1 MRCQKQKRVKLRNNE
16 YYNHLDITDN
26 LYEKSSKNYNFY
38 NLMDLILDKNNIELA
53 YRNIKSNKGS
63 NTAGVDGLTIKDIS
77 ELDNETLYKTI
88 VNRLENFIPNKVR
101 RVEIPKP
108 NGKTRPLGIPTIIDR
123 IIQQAIKQI
132 VEPIAEAK
140 FYNHSYGFR
149 PTRSSD
155 DAIARAYF
163 LSQINN
169 LHYVVDIDIKGFF
182 DNINHGKLLKQ
193 LWNMGIRDKT
203 LISIISKML
212 KAEIEGIGIP
222 TKGTPQGG
230 ILSPLLANINLNELD
245 HWIASQ
251 WHNIPT
257 KSQYMSHDGK
267 FKAFRKTNLKE
278 VFIVRYADDFKLFCR
293 TYEDAEKI
301 FEATKLWL
309 RERLNLEIS
318 PEKSKIVKL
327 RKQYSEF
334 LGIKFKVIKK
344 GKKKNSTDK
353 FVITSKMVEKA
364 IEKTTKDIKTVI
376 KKIRRGE
383 SNTLEL
389 NSIVRGKHNYYS
401 MATNINKDF
410 SKIAFLN
417 NRTIERKLNA
427 KRLTS
432 EDKVPK
438 YIQEHYGGSKQ
449 LRVVNKTIMIPIGF
463 IQMRI
468 LMSHHQKSIFVK
480 SDRELI
486 HKHIEDIEI
495 KRIMNYMV
503 DNPIENR
510 SIEYNDNRLSLYVAQ
525 KGKCFVTGKLLE
537 IDEIHCHHKKQKAKG
552 GGDEYK
558 NLIILH
564 KDVHRLIHLKD
575 KNKIYELMNVLK
587 LDNDQTKKFLKL
599 KSMLL

>member
-1 MRCQKQKRVKLRNNE
+1 
-16 YYNHLDITDN
+16 
-26 LYEKSSKNYNFY
+26 
-38 NLMDLILDKNNIELA
+38 MDLILDKNNIELA

-77 ELDNETLYKTI
+77 ELDNETLYKII
-88 VNRLENFIPNKVR
+88 VKRLENFIPNKVR

-108 NGKTRPLGIPTIIDR
+108 NGKMRPLGIPTIIDR

-149 PTRSSD
+149 PSRSSG
-155 DAIARAYF
+155 DAMARAYF
-163 LSQINN
+163 LAQQAN

-203 LISIISKML
+203 LISIISRML
-212 KAEIEGIGIP
+212 KAEIEGVGIP

-245 HWIASQ
+245 HWVSSQ
-251 WHNIPT
+251 WHTIPT
-257 KSQYMSHDGK
+257 KHQYTTHGNK
-267 FKAFRKTNLKE
+267 HVALKKTKLKE
-278 VFIVRYADDFKLFCR
+278 LFIVRYADDFKLFCR

-309 RERLNLEIS
+309 RERLDLEIS

-334 LGIKFKVIKK
+334 LGIKFKVVKK
-344 GKKKNSTDK
+344 GKKRNNTDK
-353 FVITSKMVEKA
+353 FVITSKMLEKA
-364 IEKTTKDIKTVI
+364 IEKTTKDIKTEI
-376 KKIRRGE
+376 KKVRSGK
-383 SNTLEL
+383 SNIQKL
-389 NSIVRGKHNYYS
+389 NSIIRGKHNYYS
-401 MATNINKDF
+401 MATNISIDF
-410 SKIAFLN
+410 NKIAFLN
-417 NRTIERKLNA
+417 NRTIEKKLNA
-427 KRLTS
+427 RRLTS
-432 EDKVPK
+432 DDKVPK

-449 LRVVNKTIMIPIGF
+449 LRIVRDSVMIPIGY

-468 LMSHHQKSIFVK
+468 LMNHHQKSIFVK

-495 KRIMNYMV
+495 KRIMNYMM
-503 DNPIENR
+503 DNPVENK

-525 KGKCFVTGKLLE
+525 KGKCFVSGKLLA
-537 IDEIHCHHKKQKAKG
+537 IDEIHCHHKK
-552 GGDEYK
+552 
-558 NLIILH
+558 
-564 KDVHRLIHLKD
+564 LKVGVM
-575 KNKIYELMNVLK
+575 NTKI
-587 LDNDQTKKFLKL
+587 
-599 KSMLL
+599 

>member
-1 MRCQKQKRVKLRNNE
+1 
-16 YYNHLDITDN
+16 
-26 LYEKSSKNYNFY
+26 
-38 NLMDLILDKNNIELA
+38 MDLILDKNNIELA

-88 VNRLENFIPNKVR
+88 VKRLENFIPNKVR

-149 PTRSSD
+149 PSRNSG
-155 DAIARAYF
+155 DAMARAYY
-163 LSQINN
+163 LSQQAN

-203 LISIISKML
+203 LINIISKML

-245 HWIASQ
+245 HWVSSQ
-251 WHNIPT
+251 WHTIPT
-257 KSQYMSHDGK
+257 KHQYHVASK
-267 FKAFRKTNLKE
+267 YRALRKSNLKE
-278 VFIVRYADDFKLFCR
+278 VFIVRYADDFKFFCR
-293 TYEDAEKI
+293 TYEDAKNI

-309 RERLNLEIS
+309 KERLDLEIS

-334 LGIKFKVIKK
+334 LGIKFKVVKK
-344 GKKKNSTDK
+344 GKEKNNTDK
-353 FVITSKMVEKA
+353 FVITSKMVDKA
-364 IEKTTKDIKTVI
+364 VEKTTKDIKTEI
-376 KKIRRGE
+376 KKIQGGI
-383 SNTLEL
+383 SNIQNL
-389 NSIVRGKHNYYS
+389 NSIVRGKQNYYS
-401 MATNINKDF
+401 MATNINIDF
-410 SKIAFLN
+410 GKIAFLN
-417 NRTIERKLNA
+417 NRTIEKKLNA
-427 KRLTS
+427 RRLTID
-432 EDKVPK
+432 DKVPK

-449 LRVVNKTIMIPIGF
+449 LRVVRDTIMIPIGF

-480 SDRELI
+480 SEREQI

-495 KRIMNYMV
+495 KRIMNYMM
-503 DNPIENR
+503 DNPIKNR

-552 GGDEYK
+552 GDDEYK
-558 NLIILH
+558 NLVILH
-564 KDVHRLIHLKD
+564 KDVHRLLHLTD
-575 KNKIYELMNVLK
+575 ENKIYELMNVLK

>member
-1 MRCQKQKRVKLRNNE
+1 MKIRNNE
-16 YYNHLDITDN
+16 YYNHLDITDK

-38 NLMDLILDKNNIELA
+38 NLMDLILNKNNIELA
-53 YRNIKSNKGS
+53 YRNIKNNKGS
-63 NTAGVDGLTIKDIS
+63 NTAGVDNLTIKDIS

-88 VNRLENFIPNKVR
+88 VNRLKNFIPNKVR

-108 NGKTRPLGIPTIIDR
+108 NGKTRPLGIPTIEDR
-123 IIQQAIKQI
+123 IIQQSIKQI

-149 PTRSSD
+149 PQRGAD
-155 DAIARAYF
+155 DAIARAYS
-163 LSQINN
+163 LAQINN

-212 KAEIEGIGIP
+212 KAEIEGVGIP
-222 TKGTPQGG
+222 EKGTPQGG

-245 HWIASQ
+245 HWVASQ
-251 WHNIPT
+251 WQNIPT
-257 KSQYMSHDGK
+257 KHQYTQLHK
-267 FKAFRKTNLKE
+267 YQAIRKTKLKE
-278 VFIVRYADDFKLFCR
+278 VYIVRYADDFKLFCR
-293 TYEDAEKI
+293 TYEGAEKI
-301 FEATKLWL
+301 FEATKQWL
-309 RERLNLEIS
+309 KERLDLEIS

-334 LGIKFKVIKK
+334 LGIKFKVVKK
-344 GKKKNSTDK
+344 GKKKNKTDK
-353 FVITSKMVEKA
+353 FVITSRMLEKA
-364 IEKTTKDIKTVI
+364 VEKTTKDIKEEI
-376 KKIRRGE
+376 KKIRNGK
-383 SNTLEL
+383 SNTRKL
-389 NSIVRGKHNYYS
+389 NSIIRGKHNYYS
-401 MATNINKDF
+401 MATNVNLDF
-410 SKIAFLN
+410 NKIAFLN
-417 NRTIERKLNA
+417 NRTIEKKLNA
-427 KRLTS
+427 RRLSS

-449 LRVVNKTIMIPIGF
+449 LRIVNKTVMIPIGF

-468 LMSHHQKSIFVK
+468 LMNHHQKSIFVK
-480 SDRELI
+480 SERELI

-495 KRIMNYMV
+495 KKIMNYMM

-510 SIEYNDNRLSLYVAQ
+510 SIEYNDNQLSLYVAQ

-537 IDEIHCHHKKQKAKG
+537 IDEIHCHHKKQRAKG

-558 NLIILH
+558 NLVILH

-575 KNKIYELMNVLK
+575 ERKISELNSVIKLDESQAKKLLK
-587 LDNDQTKKFLKL
+587 LR
-599 KSMLL
+599 SMLI

>member
-1 MRCQKQKRVKLRNNE
+1 
-16 YYNHLDITDN
+16 
-26 LYEKSSKNYNFY
+26 
-38 NLMDLILDKNNIELA
+38 MDLILNKNNIELA
-53 YRNIKSNKGS
+53 YRNIKNNKGS
-63 NTAGVDGLTIKDIS
+63 NTVGVDGLTIKDIS

-88 VNRLENFIPNKVR
+88 VNRLKNFNPNKVR

-108 NGKTRPLGIPTIIDR
+108 NGKTRPLGIPTIEDR
-123 IIQQAIKQI
+123 IIQQSIKQI
-132 VEPIAEAK
+132 LEPIAEAK

-149 PTRSSD
+149 PQRGAD
-155 DAIARAYF
+155 DAMARAYH
-163 LSQINN
+163 LSQRNN

-203 LISIISKML
+203 LISIISRML

-245 HWIASQ
+245 HWVSSQ
-251 WHNIPT
+251 WQNIPT
-257 KSQYMSHDGK
+257 KHQYATHGNKYRVLKES
-267 FKAFRKTNLKE
+267 NLKE

-293 TYEDAEKI
+293 TYEDAKNI

-309 RERLNLEIS
+309 KERLDLEIS

-344 GKKKNSTDK
+344 GKEKNNTDK

-364 IEKTTKDIKTVI
+364 IEKTTKDIKTEI
-376 KKIRRGE
+376 KKIRSGK
-383 SNTLEL
+383 SNIRKL
-389 NSIVRGKHNYYS
+389 NSIIRGKHNYYS
-401 MATNINKDF
+401 MATFISKDF

-417 NRTIERKLNA
+417 NRTIEKKLNA
-427 KRLTS
+427 RKLTL
-432 EDKVPK
+432 DDRVPK

-449 LRVVNKTIMIPIGF
+449 LRIVRDTVIIPIGF

-480 SDRELI
+480 SERELI

-537 IDEIHCHHKKQKAKG
+537 IDEIHCHHKKQKG

-558 NLIILH
+558 NLVILH

-575 KNKIYELMNVLK
+575 ENKIYELNNVLK
-587 LDNDQTKKFLKL
+587 LDDNQAKKLLKL

>member
-1 MRCQKQKRVKLRNNE
+1 
-16 YYNHLDITDN
+16 
-26 LYEKSSKNYNFY
+26 
-38 NLMDLILDKNNIELA
+38 MDLILDKNNIELA
-53 YRNIKSNKGS
+53 YRNIKNNKGS

-88 VNRLENFIPNKVR
+88 VNRLKNFIPNKVR

-108 NGKTRPLGIPTIIDR
+108 NGKTRPLGIPTILDR

-149 PTRSSD
+149 PTRGSD
-155 DAIARAYF
+155 DAMARAYS

-169 LHYVVDIDIKGFF
+169 LHYAVDIDIKGFF

-251 WHNIPT
+251 WHTIPT
-257 KSQYMSHDGK
+257 EHQYSSDTNKYKPLRKS
-267 FKAFRKTNLKE
+267 NLKE
-278 VFIVRYADDFKLFCR
+278 VYIVRYADDFKLFCR
-293 TYEDAEKI
+293 TYEDAKNI

-309 RERLNLEIS
+309 KERLDLEIS

-334 LGIKFKVIKK
+334 LGIKFKVVKK

-353 FVITSKMVEKA
+353 FVITSKMLEKTV
-364 IEKTTKDIKTVI
+364 EKTTKDIKTEI
-376 KKIRRGE
+376 KKIQNGK
-383 SNTLEL
+383 SNIQKL
-389 NSIVRGKHNYYS
+389 NSIIRGKHNYYS
-401 MATNINKDF
+401 MATNVNLDF

-417 NRTIERKLNA
+417 NRTIEKKLNA
-427 KRLTS
+427 RRLTS
-432 EDKVPK
+432 DDKVPK

-449 LRVVNKTIMIPIGF
+449 LRIVRDSVMIPIGY

-468 LMSHHQKSIFVK
+468 LMNHHQKSIFVK
-480 SDRELI
+480 SERELI

-495 KRIMNYMV
+495 KKIMNYMM

-525 KGKCFVTGKLLE
+525 KGKCFVSGKLLA

-558 NLIILH
+558 NLVILH
-564 KDVHRLIHLKD
+564 KDVHRLLHLTD
-575 KNKIYELMNVLK
+575 DNKIYELTNELK
-587 LDNDQTKKFLKL
+587 LDNNQAKKLLKL

>member
-1 MRCQKQKRVKLRNNE
+1 
-16 YYNHLDITDN
+16 
-26 LYEKSSKNYNFY
+26 
-38 NLMDLILDKNNIELA
+38 MDLILDKNNIELA
-53 YRNIKSNKGS
+53 YRNIKSNTGS

-88 VNRLENFIPNKVR
+88 VNRLKNFIPNKVR

-108 NGKTRPLGIPTIIDR
+108 NGKMRPLGIPTIIDR

-132 VEPIAEAK
+132 IEPIAEAK
-140 FYNHSYGFR
+140 FYRHSYGFR
-149 PTRSSD
+149 PTRSPD
-155 DAIARAYF
+155 DAMARAYF
-163 LSQINN
+163 LAQQNN

-193 LWNMGIRDKT
+193 LWNMGIRDNT

-251 WHNIPT
+251 WQNIPT
-257 KSQYMSHDGK
+257 KHQYHVATKHRTLRNSK
-267 FKAFRKTNLKE
+267 LKE

-334 LGIKFKVIKK
+334 LGIKFKVVKK
-344 GKKKNSTDK
+344 GKNKNSTDK
-353 FVITSKMVEKA
+353 FVITSKMLEKA
-364 IEKTTKDIKTVI
+364 VEKTTKDIKTEI
-376 KKIRRGE
+376 KKIQNGK
-383 SNTLEL
+383 SNIQKL
-389 NSIVRGKHNYYS
+389 NSIIRGKHNYYS
-401 MATNINKDF
+401 MAYNISKDF
-410 SKIAFLN
+410 NKIAFLN
-417 NRTIERKLNA
+417 NRTIEKKLNA
-427 KRLTS
+427 RRLTS
-432 EDKVPK
+432 DDKVPK

-449 LRVVNKTIMIPIGF
+449 LRVVMNSIMIPIGF

-468 LMSHHQKSIFVK
+468 PLGHHQKSIFVK
-480 SDRELI
+480 SERELI

-495 KRIMNYMV
+495 KKIMNYMI

-510 SIEYNDNRLSLYVAQ
+510 SIEYNDNRLSLYIAQ
-525 KGKCFVTGKLLE
+525 KGRCYITGKLLE

-558 NLIILH
+558 NLVILH

-575 KNKIYELMNVLK
+575 DYKIYELTEKLK
-587 LDNDQTKKFLKL
+587 LDNNQAIKLLKL

>member
-1 MRCQKQKRVKLRNNE
+1 
-16 YYNHLDITDN
+16 
-26 LYEKSSKNYNFY
+26 
-38 NLMDLILDKNNIELA
+38 MDLILDKNNIELA
-53 YRNIKSNKGS
+53 YRNIKSNSGS

-77 ELDNETLYKTI
+77 ELDNETLYKSI
-88 VNRLENFIPNKVR
+88 VKRLENFIPNKVR

-108 NGKTRPLGIPTIIDR
+108 NGKIRPLGIPTIEDR
-123 IIQQAIKQI
+123 IIQQSIKQI
-132 VEPIAEAK
+132 LEPIAEAK

-149 PTRSSD
+149 PLRGAD
-155 DAIARAYF
+155 DAMARAYF

-193 LWNMGIRDKT
+193 LWNMGIRDNT

-251 WHNIPT
+251 WQNIPT
-257 KSQYMSHDGK
+257 KHQYHVATKHS
-267 FKAFRKTNLKE
+267 ALRRTNLKE

-309 RERLNLEIS
+309 RERLDLEIS

-334 LGIKFKVIKK
+334 LGIKFKVVKK
-344 GKKKNSTDK
+344 GRKRNNTDK
-353 FVITSKMVEKA
+353 FVITSKMTEKA
-364 IEKTTKDIKTVI
+364 IEKTTKDIKTEI
-376 KKIRRGE
+376 KKIQNGK
-383 SNTLEL
+383 SNIQKL
-389 NSIVRGKHNYYS
+389 NSIIRGKHNYYS
-401 MATNINKDF
+401 MATNISIDF
-410 SKIAFLN
+410 NKIAFLN
-417 NRTIERKLNA
+417 NRTIEKKLNTR
-427 KRLTS
+427 RLTS
-432 EDKVPK
+432 DNKVPK

-449 LRVVNKTIMIPIGF
+449 LRVVRNSIMIPIGL
-463 IQMRI
+463 IKWRLVMN
-468 LMSHHQKSIFVK
+468 HHQKSIFVK

-495 KRIMNYMV
+495 KRIMNYMM

-510 SIEYNDNRLSLYVAQ
+510 SIEYNDNRLSLYIAQ
-525 KGKCFVTGKLLE
+525 KGKCFITGKLLA

-558 NLIILH
+558 NLVILH
-564 KDVHRLIHLKD
+564 KEVHRLLHLKD
-575 KNKIYELMNVLK
+575 IDKIYELENVLK
-587 LDNDQTKKFLKL
+587 LDDSQAKKLLKL

>member
-1 MRCQKQKRVKLRNNE
+1 
-16 YYNHLDITDN
+16 
-26 LYEKSSKNYNFY
+26 
-38 NLMDLILDKNNIELA
+38 MDLILDKNNIMLA

-63 NTAGVDGLTIKDIS
+63 NTAGVDGLTIDDIS
-77 ELDNETLYKTI
+77 ELDNETLYKMI
-88 VNRLENFIPNKVR
+88 VERLENFIPNKVR

-108 NGKTRPLGIPTIIDR
+108 NGKMRPLGVPTIEDR
-123 IIQQAIKQI
+123 IIQQSIKQI
-132 VEPIAEAK
+132 LEPIAEAK

-149 PTRSSD
+149 PQRGAD
-155 DAIARAYF
+155 DAMARAYF
-163 LSQINN
+163 LAQQNN

-212 KAEIEGIGIP
+212 KAEIEGIGVS

-251 WHNIPT
+251 WHTIPT
-257 KSQYMSHDGK
+257 KHQYTQLHKYRALKKS
-267 FKAFRKTNLKE
+267 NLKE

-293 TYEDAEKI
+293 TYDDAENI

-309 RERLNLEIS
+309 RERLDLEIS

-327 RKQYSEF
+327 KKQYSEF
-334 LGIKFKVIKK
+334 LGIKFRVVKK
-344 GKKKNSTDK
+344 GKEKNNTDK
-353 FVITSKMVEKA
+353 FVITSKMAEKA
-364 IEKTTKDIKTVI
+364 VEKTTKDIKTVI
-376 KKIRRGE
+376 KKIQNGR
-383 SNTLEL
+383 SKVIDF
-389 NSIVRGKHNYYS
+389 NSIVRGKQNYYS
-401 MATNINKDF
+401 MATNVNLDF
-410 SKIAFLN
+410 NKIAFLN
-417 NRTIERKLNA
+417 NRTIEKKLNA
-427 KRLTS
+427 RRLTS
-432 EDKVPK
+432 DDKVPK

-449 LRVVNKTIMIPIGF
+449 LRIAKNTIVIPIGF

-480 SDRELI
+480 SERELI

-495 KRIMNYMV
+495 KRIMNYMM

-510 SIEYNDNRLSLYVAQ
+510 SIEYNDNRLSLYISQ

-537 IDEIHCHHKKQKAKG
+537 IDESHCHHKKQKAKG

-558 NLIILH
+558 NLVIIH
-564 KDVHRLIHLKD
+564 KDVHRLI
-575 KNKIYELMNVLK
+575 
-587 LDNDQTKKFLKL
+587 
-599 KSMLL
+599 

>member
-1 MRCQKQKRVKLRNNE
+1 MN
-16 YYNHLDITDN
+16 
-26 LYEKSSKNYNFY
+26 
-38 NLMDLILDKNNIELA
+38 LILDKNNIELA
-53 YRNIKSNKGS
+53 YRNIKSNTGS
-63 NTAGVDGLTIKDIS
+63 HTAGVDNLTIKDIS

-88 VNRLENFIPNKVR
+88 VKRLENFIPNKVR

-108 NGKTRPLGIPTIIDR
+108 NGKTRPLGIPTIEDR

-149 PTRSSD
+149 PMRGAD
-155 DAIARAYF
+155 DAMARAYS
-163 LSQINN
+163 LSQQAN

-203 LISIISKML
+203 LINIISKML
-212 KAEIEGIGIP
+212 KAEIEGVGIP

-245 HWIASQ
+245 HWISNQ
-251 WHNIPT
+251 WHTMRT
-257 KSQYMSHDGK
+257 KYQYSQNYNKYD
-267 FKAFRKTNLKE
+267 AIRKTKLKE

-293 TYEDAEKI
+293 TYEGAKNI

-309 RERLNLEIS
+309 KERLNLEIS

-327 RKQYSEF
+327 KKQYSEF
-334 LGIKFKVIKK
+334 LGIKFKVVKK
-344 GKKKNSTDK
+344 GKKKDKTDK

-364 IEKTTKDIKTVI
+364 VEKTTKDIKTEI
-376 KKIRRGE
+376 KKIRSGK
-383 SNTLEL
+383 SNIQKL
-389 NSIVRGKHNYYS
+389 NSIIRGKHNYYS
-401 MATNINKDF
+401 MATNVNLDF
-410 SKIAFLN
+410 HKIAFFN
-417 NRTIERKLNA
+417 NRTIEKKLNA
-427 KRLTS
+427 RRVTPD
-432 EDKVPK
+432 DKVPK

-449 LRVVNKTIMIPIGF
+449 LKVVRETVIIPIGF

-468 LMSHHQKSIFVK
+468 LMNHHQKSIFIK
-480 SDRELI
+480 SERELI

-495 KRIMNYMV
+495 KRIMNYMM
-503 DNPIENR
+503 DNPVENR

-537 IDEIHCHHKKQKAKG
+537 IDEIHCHHKK
-552 GGDEYK
+552 
-558 NLIILH
+558 
-564 KDVHRLIHLKD
+564 LKVVVM
-575 KNKIYELMNVLK
+575 NIKI
-587 LDNDQTKKFLKL
+587 
-599 KSMLL
+599 

>member
-1 MRCQKQKRVKLRNNE
+1 MN
-16 YYNHLDITDN
+16 
-26 LYEKSSKNYNFY
+26 
-38 NLMDLILDKNNIELA
+38 LILDKNNIMLA
-53 YRNIKSNKGS
+53 YRNIKSNVGS
-63 NTAGVDGLTIKDIS
+63 NTAGADGLTIKDIS
-77 ELDNETLYKTI
+77 ELDNETLYNKI
-88 VNRLENFIPNKVR
+88 VNRLKNFIPNKVR

-108 NGKTRPLGIPTIIDR
+108 NGKTRPLGIPTIEDR
-123 IIQQAIKQI
+123 IIQQSIKQI
-132 VEPIAEAK
+132 LEPIAEAK

-149 PTRSSD
+149 PLRGAD
-155 DAIARAYF
+155 DAIARAYS
-163 LSQINN
+163 LSQKAN

-182 DNINHGKLLKQ
+182 DNINHSKLLKQ

-203 LISIISKML
+203 LINIISKML

-251 WHNIPT
+251 WHTIPT
-257 KSQYMSHDGK
+257 KK
-267 FKAFRKTNLKE
+267 FQNISNKYRALKESNLKE

-293 TYEDAEKI
+293 TYEDAKNI

-309 RERLNLEIS
+309 RERLDLEIS

-334 LGIKFKVIKK
+334 LGIKFKVVKK
-344 GKKKNSTDK
+344 GKKKNNSEK
-353 FVITSKMVEKA
+353 HVITSKMVDKA
-364 IEKTTKDIKTVI
+364 IEKTTNDIKTEI
-376 KKIRRGE
+376 KKIQNSK
-383 SNTLEL
+383 SNIQKL
-389 NSIVRGKHNYYS
+389 NSIIRGKHNYYS
-401 MATNINKDF
+401 MATNISKDF
-410 SKIAFLN
+410 KKIAFLN
-417 NRTIERKLNA
+417 YRTIAKKLNA
-427 KRLTS
+427 RRLTS
-432 EDKVPK
+432 DDKVPK

-449 LRVVNKTIMIPIGF
+449 LRIVRDTVMIPIGF

-468 LMSHHQKSIFVK
+468 LMNHHQKSIFVK
-480 SDRELI
+480 SEREQI

-495 KRIMNYMV
+495 KRIMNYMM

-510 SIEYNDNRLSLYVAQ
+510 SIEYNDNRMSLYVAQ
-525 KGKCFVTGKLLE
+525 KGKCFITGKLLA

-558 NLIILH
+558 NLVILH
-564 KDVHRLIHLKD
+564 KDIHRLIHLKD
-575 KNKIYELMNVLK
+575 EAKIYELEYELRLDDVQAKK
-587 LDNDQTKKFLKL
+587 LLKL

>member
-1 MRCQKQKRVKLRNNE
+1 
-16 YYNHLDITDN
+16 
-26 LYEKSSKNYNFY
+26 
-38 NLMDLILDKNNIELA
+38 MDLILDKNNIELA
-53 YRNIKSNKGS
+53 YRNIKNNKGS

-77 ELDNETLYKTI
+77 ELDNETLYKMI
-88 VNRLENFIPNKVR
+88 VNRLKNFIPNKVR

-108 NGKTRPLGIPTIIDR
+108 NGKTRPLGIPTIEDR

-149 PTRSSD
+149 PLRGSD
-155 DAIARAYF
+155 DAMARAYF
-163 LSQINN
+163 LAQQNN

-193 LWNMGIRDKT
+193 LWNMGIRDKS
-203 LISIISKML
+203 LISIITKML

-230 ILSPLLANINLNELD
+230 ILSPLLANINLNELN
-245 HWIASQ
+245 HWISSQ
-251 WHNIPT
+251 WHTIPT
-257 KSQYMSHDGK
+257 KHQYSSDINK
-267 FKAFRKTNLKE
+267 YKPLRKSNLKE

-293 TYEDAEKI
+293 TYEDAKNI

-309 RERLNLEIS
+309 KERLDLEIS

-334 LGIKFKVIKK
+334 LGIKFKVVKK
-344 GKKKNSTDK
+344 GKEKNKKDK
-353 FVITSKMVEKA
+353 FVITSEMLEKV
-364 IEKTTKDIKTVI
+364 IEKTTKDIKQEI
-376 KKIRRGE
+376 KKIRNGK
-383 SNTLEL
+383 SNIGKL
-389 NSIVRGKHNYYS
+389 NSIIRGKHNYYS
-401 MATNINKDF
+401 MATNISKDF
-410 SKIAFLN
+410 GKIAFLN

-427 KRLTS
+427 RRVTID
-432 EDKVPK
+432 DKVPK
-438 YIQEHYGGSKQ
+438 YIQENYGGSKQ
-449 LRVVNKTIMIPIGF
+449 LRIVRNTVMIPIGF

-480 SDRELI
+480 SERELI

-495 KRIMNYMV
+495 KKIMNYMM

-510 SIEYNDNRLSLYVAQ
+510 SIEYNDNRLSLYIAQ

-537 IDEIHCHHKKQKAKG
+537 IDEIHCHHKKQRAKG

-558 NLIILH
+558 NLVIIH

-575 KNKIYELMNVLK
+575 EV
-587 LDNDQTKKFLKL
+587 
-599 KSMLL
+599 

>member
-1 MRCQKQKRVKLRNNE
+1 
-16 YYNHLDITDN
+16 
-26 LYEKSSKNYNFY
+26 
-38 NLMDLILDKNNIELA
+38 MDLILDKNNIMLA
-53 YRNIKSNKGS
+53 YRNIKNNIGS

-77 ELDNETLYKTI
+77 ELDNETLYNTI
-88 VNRLENFIPNKVR
+88 VNRLKNFIPNKVR

-108 NGKTRPLGIPTIIDR
+108 NGKTRPLGIPTIEDR
-123 IIQQAIKQI
+123 IIQQSIKQI

-140 FYNHSYGFR
+140 FYRHSYGFR
-149 PTRSSD
+149 PTRGAD
-155 DAIARAYF
+155 DAISRAYS
-163 LSQINN
+163 LAQKAN

-203 LISIISKML
+203 LISTISKML
-212 KAEIEGIGIP
+212 KTEIEGIGIP

-251 WHNIPT
+251 WQNIPT
-257 KSQYMSHDGK
+257 IYQYTQLNK
-267 FKAFRKTNLKE
+267 YLPLKKTNLKE

-293 TYEDAEKI
+293 TYEDAKNI

-309 RERLNLEIS
+309 RERLDLEIS

-334 LGIKFKVIKK
+334 LGIKFKVVKK
-344 GKKKNSTDK
+344 GKKKNNTDK
-353 FVITSKMVEKA
+353 FVITSKMTEKA

-376 KKIRRGE
+376 KKIQNDR
-383 SNTLEL
+383 SKVIDF
-389 NSIVRGKHNYYS
+389 NSIVRGKQNYYS
-401 MATNINKDF
+401 MATNISKDF

-427 KRLTS
+427 RRLTS
-432 EDKVPK
+432 DDKVPK
-438 YIQEHYGGSKQ
+438 YIKEHYGGSKQ
-449 LRVVNKTIMIPIGF
+449 LKVVRETIMIPIGF
-463 IQMRI
+463 IKWR
-468 LMSHHQKSIFVK
+468 LVVGHHQKSIFVK

-495 KRIMNYMV
+495 KKITNYMM

-525 KGKCFVTGKLLE
+525 KGKCFITGKLLA

-558 NLIILH
+558 NLVILH

-575 KNKIYELMNVLK
+575 ENKIYELQNVLK
-587 LDNDQTKKFLKL
+587 LDNDQAKKLLKL

>member
-1 MRCQKQKRVKLRNNE
+1 
-16 YYNHLDITDN
+16 
-26 LYEKSSKNYNFY
+26 
-38 NLMDLILDKNNIELA
+38 MDLILDKNNIMLA
-53 YRNIKSNKGS
+53 YRNIKSNTGS

-77 ELDNETLYKTI
+77 ELDNETLYNNI
-88 VNRLENFIPNKVR
+88 VNRLKDFIPNKVR

-108 NGKTRPLGIPTIIDR
+108 NGKTRPLGIPTIEDR

-149 PTRSSD
+149 PQRGAD
-155 DAIARAYF
+155 EAIARAYY
-163 LSQINN
+163 LAQKANC
-169 LHYVVDIDIKGFF
+169 HYAVDIDIKGFF

-212 KAEIEGIGIP
+212 KAEIEGVGIP
-222 TKGTPQGG
+222 AKGTPQGG

-251 WHNIPT
+251 WHTIPT
-257 KSQYMSHDGK
+257 KHQYLK
-267 FKAFRKTNLKE
+267 NETKYRPLRKTNLKE
-278 VFIVRYADDFKLFCR
+278 VFIVRYADDFKLFCK
-293 TYEDAEKI
+293 TYEDAKNI

-309 RERLNLEIS
+309 MERLNLEIS

-334 LGIKFKVIKK
+334 LGIKFKVVKK
-344 GKKKNSTDK
+344 GKKENSSDK
-353 FVITSKMVEKA
+353 FVITSKMTEKA
-364 IEKTTKDIKTVI
+364 VEKTTKDIKTEI
-376 KKIRRGE
+376 KKIQSGKSDIRK
-383 SNTLEL
+383 L
-389 NSIVRGKHNYYS
+389 NSIIRGKHNYYS
-401 MATNINKDF
+401 MATNISIDF
-410 SKIAFLN
+410 GKIAFLN
-417 NRTIERKLNA
+417 NRTIEKKLNA
-427 KRLTS
+427 RRLTTD
-432 EDKVPK
+432 DKVPK

-449 LRVVNKTIMIPIGF
+449 LRVIRNSIMIPIGF

-480 SDRELI
+480 SERELI
-486 HKHIEDIEI
+486 HKHIEDIKI
-495 KRIMNYMV
+495 KSIMNYMM

-510 SIEYNDNRLSLYVAQ
+510 SIEYNDNRLSLYIAQ
-525 KGKCFVTGKLLE
+525 KGKCFITGKLLE

-558 NLIILH
+558 NLVILH
-564 KDVHRLIHLKD
+564 KEVHRLLHLKD
-575 KNKIYELMNVLK
+575 IDKIYELENVLK
-587 LDNDQTKKFLKL
+587 LDDSQAKKLLKL

>member
-1 MRCQKQKRVKLRNNE
+1 MRCQKRKRNKLRNSE
-16 YYNHLDITDN
+16 YYNYLEITDN
-26 LYEKSSKNYNFY
+26 LYKKSSKNENFY
-38 NLMDLILDKNNIELA
+38 NLMNLILDKNNIMLA
-53 YRNIKSNKGS
+53 YRNIKNNIGS
-63 NTAGVDGLTIKDIS
+63 NTEGVDGLTIKDIS

-88 VNRLENFIPNKVR
+88 VNRLKNFIPNKVR

-108 NGKTRPLGIPTIIDR
+108 NGKTRPLGIPTILDR

-149 PTRSSD
+149 PLRGAD
-155 DAIARAYF
+155 DAIARAYS
-163 LSQINN
+163 LSQQAN

-193 LWNMGIRDKT
+193 LWNMGIRDKS

-245 HWIASQ
+245 HWVASQ
-251 WHNIPT
+251 WHTIPT
-257 KSQYMSHDGK
+257 RHSYSQNIHKYRALRGS
-267 FKAFRKTNLKE
+267 NLKE

-293 TYEDAEKI
+293 TYEDAKNI

-309 RERLNLEIS
+309 KERLDLEIS

-334 LGIKFKVIKK
+334 LGIKFKVVKK
-344 GKKKNSTDK
+344 GKEKNNTDK
-353 FVITSKMVEKA
+353 FVITSKMLKKA
-364 IEKTTKDIKTVI
+364 VEKTTKDIKNEI
-376 KKIRRGE
+376 KKIQNGK
-383 SNTLEL
+383 SNIQML
-389 NSIVRGKHNYYS
+389 NSKIRGKHNYYS
-401 MATNINKDF
+401 MATNISKDF
-410 SKIAFLN
+410 NKIAFLN
-417 NRTIERKLNA
+417 NRTVEKKLNA
-427 KRLTS
+427 RRLTAD
-432 EDKVPK
+432 DKVPK

-449 LRVVNKTIMIPIGF
+449 LRVVRNSIMIPIGF

-480 SDRELI
+480 SERELI

-495 KRIMNYMV
+495 KKIMNYMI
-503 DNPIENR
+503 DNPIKDR

-525 KGKCFVTGKLLE
+525 KGKCFVSGKLLE
-537 IDEIHCHHKKQKAKG
+537 IDEIHCHHKKQK
-552 GGDEYK
+552 GDEYK
-558 NLIILH
+558 NLVILH
-564 KDVHRLIHLKD
+564 KDVHRLIHLVD
-575 KNKIYELMNVLK
+575 ANKIYELTEKLK
-587 LDNDQTKKFLKL
+587 LDENQAKKLLKL

>member
-1 MRCQKQKRVKLRNNE
+1 
-16 YYNHLDITDN
+16 
-26 LYEKSSKNYNFY
+26 
-38 NLMDLILDKNNIELA
+38 
-53 YRNIKSNKGS
+53 
-63 NTAGVDGLTIKDIS
+63 
-77 ELDNETLYKTI
+77 
-88 VNRLENFIPNKVR
+88 
-101 RVEIPKP
+101 
-108 NGKTRPLGIPTIIDR
+108 
-123 IIQQAIKQI
+123 
-132 VEPIAEAK
+132 
-140 FYNHSYGFR
+140 
-149 PTRSSD
+149 
-155 DAIARAYF
+155 
-163 LSQINN
+163 
-169 LHYVVDIDIKGFF
+169 
-182 DNINHGKLLKQ
+182 
-193 LWNMGIRDKT
+193 MGIRDNT

-251 WHNIPT
+251 WQNIPT
-257 KSQYMSHDGK
+257 KHQYHVATKHRTLRNSK
-267 FKAFRKTNLKE
+267 LKE

-334 LGIKFKVIKK
+334 LGIKFKVVKK
-344 GKKKNSTDK
+344 GKNKNSTDK
-353 FVITSKMVEKA
+353 FVITSKMLEKA
-364 IEKTTKDIKTVI
+364 VEKTTKDIKTEI
-376 KKIRRGE
+376 KKIQNGK
-383 SNTLEL
+383 SNIQKL
-389 NSIVRGKHNYYS
+389 NSIIRGKHNYYS
-401 MATNINKDF
+401 MAYNISKDF
-410 SKIAFLN
+410 NKIAFLN
-417 NRTIERKLNA
+417 NRTIEKKLNA
-427 KRLTS
+427 RRLTS
-432 EDKVPK
+432 DDKVPK

-449 LRVVNKTIMIPIGF
+449 LRVVMNSIMIPIGF

-468 LMSHHQKSIFVK
+468 PLGHHQKSIFVK
-480 SDRELI
+480 SERELI

-495 KRIMNYMV
+495 KKIMNYMI

-510 SIEYNDNRLSLYVAQ
+510 SIEYNDNRLSLYIAQ
-525 KGKCFVTGKLLE
+525 KGRCYITGKLLE

-558 NLIILH
+558 NLVILH

-575 KNKIYELMNVLK
+575 DYKIYELTEKLK
-587 LDNDQTKKFLKL
+587 LDNNQAIKLLKL

>member
-1 MRCQKQKRVKLRNNE
+1 MVDR
-16 YYNHLDITDN
+16 

-53 YRNIKSNKGS
+53 YRNIKSNVGS
-63 NTAGVDGLTIKDIS
+63 NTAGADGLTIKDIS
-77 ELDNETLYKTI
+77 ELDNETLYKII
-88 VNRLENFIPNKVR
+88 VNRLKNFIPNKVR

-123 IIQQAIKQI
+123 IIQQSIKQI
-132 VEPIAEAK
+132 LEPIAEAK

-149 PTRSSD
+149 PLRGAD
-155 DAIARAYF
+155 DAVARAYH
-163 LSQINN
+163 LSQQNN

-193 LWNMGIRDKT
+193 LWNIGIRDKN
-203 LISIISKML
+203 LILVISRML

-245 HWIASQ
+245 HWISSQ
-251 WHNIPT
+251 WHTMPT
-257 KSQYMSHDGK
+257 KHQYK
-267 FKAFRKTNLKE
+267 QLNKYNALKKTKLKE

-293 TYEDAEKI
+293 TYEDATII

-309 RERLNLEIS
+309 KERLDLEIS

-334 LGIKFKVIKK
+334 LGIKFKVVKK
-344 GKKKNSTDK
+344 GKKKNRTDK
-353 FVITSKMVEKA
+353 FVITSKMLEKA
-364 IEKTTKDIKTVI
+364 VEKTTKDIKEEI
-376 KKIRRGE
+376 KKIRNGK
-383 SNTLEL
+383 SNVNKL
-389 NSIVRGKHNYYS
+389 NSIIRGKHNYYS
-401 MATNINKDF
+401 MATNINIDF
-410 SKIAFLN
+410 NKIAFIN

-427 KRLTS
+427 KRLTAD
-432 EDKVPK
+432 DKVPK
-438 YIQEHYGGSKQ
+438 YIQDHYGSSEQ

-463 IQMRI
+463 IQMKI
-468 LMSHHQKSIFVK
+468 LMNHHQKSIFVK

-486 HKHIEDIEI
+486 HKQIEDIEI
-495 KRIMNYMV
+495 KRIMNYMM
-503 DNPIENR
+503 DNPVENR

-525 KGKCFVTGKLLE
+525 KGKCFVSGKLLA

-558 NLIILH
+558 NLVILH
-564 KDVHRLIHLKD
+564 KDVHRLLHLTND
-575 KNKIYELMNVLK
+575 NKIYELMNVLK

>member
-1 MRCQKQKRVKLRNNE
+1 MN
-16 YYNHLDITDN
+16 
-26 LYEKSSKNYNFY
+26 
-38 NLMDLILDKNNIELA
+38 LILNKNNIDLA
-53 YRNIKSNKGS
+53 YRNIKSNIGS

-77 ELDNETLYKTI
+77 ELNNDTLYEII
-88 VNRLENFIPNKVR
+88 VKRLENFTPNKVR

-149 PTRSSD
+149 PTRGSD
-155 DAIARAYF
+155 DAMARVYS

-169 LHYVVDIDIKGFF
+169 LHYAVDIDIKGFF

-193 LWNMGIRDKT
+193 LWNMGIRDRT

-212 KAEIEGIGIP
+212 KAEIEGVGIP

-245 HWIASQ
+245 HWVASQ

-257 KSQYMSHDGK
+257 KFSYAQNNSKYK
-267 FKAFRKTNLKE
+267 FLKKTNLKE
-278 VFIVRYADDFKLFCR
+278 VYIVRYADDFKLFCR
-293 TYEDAEKI
+293 TYEDAKNI

-309 RERLNLEIS
+309 KERLDLEIS

-334 LGIKFKVIKK
+334 LGIKFKVKQK
-344 GKKKNSTDK
+344 GKKKNNTDK
-353 FVITSKMVEKA
+353 FVATSKMVEKA
-364 IEKTTKDIKTVI
+364 IEKTTKDIKTEI
-376 KKIRRGE
+376 KKIQNGK
-383 SNTLEL
+383 SNIQKL
-389 NSIVRGKHNYYS
+389 NSIIRGKHNYYS
-401 MATNINKDF
+401 MAYNISKDF

-417 NRTIERKLNA
+417 NRTIEKKLNA
-427 KRLTS
+427 RRLTPD
-432 EDKVPK
+432 DKVPK

-449 LRVVNKTIMIPIGF
+449 LRVVNKTVMIPIGF

-480 SDRELI
+480 LERELI

-495 KRIMNYMV
+495 KKTMNYMM

-525 KGKCFVTGKLLE
+525 KGKCFITGKLLE

-558 NLIILH
+558 NLVIIH
-564 KDVHRLIHLKD
+564 KDVHRLIHLKEP
-575 KNKIYELMNVLK
+575 NKIYELQNVLK
-587 LDNDQTKKFLKL
+587 LDDVQAKKLLKL
-599 KSMLL
+599 KTMLR

>member
-1 MRCQKQKRVKLRNNE
+1 MN
-16 YYNHLDITDN
+16 
-26 LYEKSSKNYNFY
+26 
-38 NLMDLILDKNNIELA
+38 LILDKNNIMLA
-53 YRNIKSNKGS
+53 YRNIKSNVGS

-77 ELDNETLYKTI
+77 ELDNDTLYKTI

-108 NGKTRPLGIPTIIDR
+108 NGKTRPLGIPTIEDR

-140 FYNHSYGFR
+140 FYRHSYGFR
-149 PTRSSD
+149 PTRNSD
-155 DAIARAYF
+155 NAIARAYY
-163 LSQINN
+163 LSQKAN

-193 LWNMGIRDKT
+193 LWNMGIKDKT

-245 HWIASQ
+245 HWISSQ
-251 WHNIPT
+251 WHTIPT
-257 KSQYMSHDGK
+257 KHQYTQNSHRYK
-267 FKAFRKTNLKE
+267 FLKKSNLKE

-293 TYEDAEKI
+293 TYEDAMKM

-309 RERLNLEIS
+309 RERLDLEIS

-334 LGIKFKVIKK
+334 LGIKFKVVKK
-344 GKKKNSTDK
+344 GKKKNNSDK
-353 FVITSKMVEKA
+353 FVINSKMTEKA
-364 IEKTTKDIKTVI
+364 IEKTTKDIKTEI
-376 KKIRRGE
+376 KKIQSGKSDIR
-383 SNTLEL
+383 EL
-389 NSIVRGKHNYYS
+389 NSKIRGKHNYYS
-401 MATNINKDF
+401 MATNVNLDF
-410 SKIAFLN
+410 GKIAFSN
-417 NRTIERKLNA
+417 NRTIKRKLNA
-427 KRLTS
+427 RKLTT
-432 EDKVPK
+432 DDRVPK
-438 YIQEHYGGSKQ
+438 YIHEHYGGSKQ
-449 LRVVNKTIMIPIGF
+449 LRVVRDTVMLPIGF

-468 LMSHHQKSIFVK
+468 LMNHHQKSIFVK

-495 KRIMNYMV
+495 KKVMNYMI
-503 DNPIENR
+503 DNPIENK

-525 KGKCFVTGKLLE
+525 KGKCFITGKLLAT
-537 IDEIHCHHKKQKAKG
+537 DEIHCHHKMQKAKG

-558 NLIILH
+558 NLVILH
-564 KDVHRLIHLKD
+564 KDIHRLIHLRD
-575 KNKIYELMNVLK
+575 ENKIYELTNELR
-587 LDNDQTKKFLKL
+587 LDNDQAKKLLKL

>member
-1 MRCQKQKRVKLRNNE
+1 MN
-16 YYNHLDITDN
+16 
-26 LYEKSSKNYNFY
+26 
-38 NLMDLILDKNNIELA
+38 LILDKNNIELA
-53 YRNIKSNKGS
+53 YRNIKNNKGS

-77 ELDNETLYKTI
+77 ELDNETLYTTI
-88 VNRLENFIPNKVR
+88 VNRLKNFIPNKVR

-108 NGKTRPLGIPTIIDR
+108 NGKTRPLGIPTIEDR
-123 IIQQAIKQI
+123 IIQQSIKQI
-132 VEPIAEAK
+132 LEPIAEAK

-149 PTRSSD
+149 PLRGAD
-155 DAIARAYF
+155 DAMARAYF

-203 LISIISKML
+203 LINIVSKML

-257 KSQYMSHDGK
+257 KHQYANANKYRALKES
-267 FKAFRKTNLKE
+267 NLKE

-309 RERLNLEIS
+309 RERLDLEIS

-327 RKQYSEF
+327 KKQYSEF
-334 LGIKFKVIKK
+334 LGIKFKVVKK
-344 GKKKNSTDK
+344 GKKKKNKTDK
-353 FVITSKMVEKA
+353 FVITSKMTEKA
-364 IEKTTKDIKTVI
+364 IEKTTKDIKTEI
-376 KKIRRGE
+376 KKIRNGK
-383 SNTLEL
+383 SNIQKL

-401 MATNINKDF
+401 MATNISKDF
-410 SKIAFLN
+410 GKIAFLN
-417 NRTIERKLNA
+417 NRTIEKKLNA
-427 KRLTS
+427 IRLTS
-432 EDKVPK
+432 DNKVPK

-463 IQMRI
+463 IQWRI
-468 LMSHHQKSIFVK
+468 VVGHHQKTMFVK
-480 SDRELI
+480 SERELI

-495 KRIMNYMV
+495 KRIMNYMM

-510 SIEYNDNRLSLYVAQ
+510 NIEYNDNRLSLYIAQ

-558 NLIILH
+558 NLVILH
-564 KDVHRLIHLKD
+564 KDVHRLLHAKNE
-575 KNKIYELMNVLK
+575 NKIYELTNELK
-587 LDNDQTKKFLKL
+587 LDDNQAKKLLKL